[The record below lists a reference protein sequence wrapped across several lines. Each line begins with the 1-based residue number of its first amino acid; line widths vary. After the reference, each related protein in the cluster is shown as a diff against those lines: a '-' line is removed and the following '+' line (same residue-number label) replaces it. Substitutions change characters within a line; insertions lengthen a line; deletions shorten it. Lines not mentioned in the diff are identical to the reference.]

1 MEGKSGLYSL
11 LILFDFIRIISFV
24 NSLIEDE
31 AAGRCGGG
39 ADQRQPAKDLY
50 FFLFCCLVIY
60 ELN

>member
-11 LILFDFIRIISFV
+11 LILFCFSRIISFV

-50 FFLFCCLVIY
+50 FSSSVVL
-60 ELN
+60 